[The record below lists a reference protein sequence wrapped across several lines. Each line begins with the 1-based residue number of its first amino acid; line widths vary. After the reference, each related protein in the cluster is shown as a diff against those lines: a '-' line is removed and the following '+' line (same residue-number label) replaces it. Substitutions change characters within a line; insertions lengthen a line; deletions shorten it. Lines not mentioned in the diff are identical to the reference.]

1 MNEICFSV
9 KGIEYI
15 IKTQVGKNY
24 KEIVERKTKK
34 RVGNQ
39 KQLCRDYGID
49 VSTDPRIMNT
59 HQAIDKL
66 IKCLN
71 SKKDNYVSE
80 VKPIDRQT
88 VSRASCQKDAGQCS
102 GNLNISSMD
111 EILLSEDNL
120 NWPPVMNKTLIFC
133 GKSYTFK
140 ETKLFFSENN
150 YSNIF
155 TEKNNKTVA
164 ETIREK
170 RYQHLEIEVRNHYSD
185 SLNKQLGLFLKQL
198 KNKGDLFYKQFLNK
212 YGDSTYSRFYISDT
226 SLLTKKGLY
235 IYCVKDDLEYIGRSK
250 DPYEQRINNGYGK
263 INPKNCYL
271 DGQSTNCHLNS
282 LITKYKEHIHLLLLP
297 LQDNDM
303 IVNLEKD
310 LIHEYDPVW
319 NLKK

>member
-1 MNEICFSV
+1 
-9 KGIEYI
+9 
-15 IKTQVGKNY
+15 
-24 KEIVERKTKK
+24 
-34 RVGNQ
+34 
-39 KQLCRDYGID
+39 
-49 VSTDPRIMNT
+49 
-59 HQAIDKL
+59 
-66 IKCLN
+66 
-71 SKKDNYVSE
+71 
-80 VKPIDRQT
+80 
-88 VSRASCQKDAGQCS
+88 
-102 GNLNISSMD
+102 MD

-133 GKSYTFK
+133 GKIYTFK
-140 ETKLFFSENN
+140 ETKLYFSGNN
-150 YSNIF
+150 YSNVF

-170 RYQHLEIEVRNHYSD
+170 KYQHLELEVRNHYSD

-198 KNKGDLFYKQFLNK
+198 KNNGDLFYKRFLNK

-226 SLLTKKGLY
+226 GLLAKKGLY
-235 IYCVKDDLEYIGRSK
+235 IYCVKDDLKYIGRSK
-250 DPYEQRINNGYGK
+250 DPYEQRINNGYGR

-303 IVNLEKD
+303 IVNLEED
-310 LIHEYDPVW
+310 LIHEYDPAW